1 MRFEAKN
8 FQSWTDKIF
17 DLFPK
22 LHFII
27 LSTIIGIFIYVLGF
41 IISLLGDFTTLYI
54 KTYSNFLLIFGVIW
68 VFSCL
73 RWGRTVFFNIIN
85 DDNFIWNKNYY
96 EKKSLDDIFKQKIKI
111 FECHPSI
118 IIISLILSFSF
129 YFFIIY
135 FWFFGETWLDSK
147 IYFAPF
153 ISSEW
158 FINPS
163 IYLKLSILLFFAT
176 PVGFLIGTG
185 GMHIILFVFH
195 VIPFVSNNLIL
206 KSPFYI
212 SKIFKDFTRISL
224 ISSYTWFV
232 GVAIASF
239 ALHKSMSY
247 IAWIYLTSFIL
258 LGLILFFIPQF
269 LFHIR
274 IKEKKVRLLEEFEN
288 KFLCIIPFEKSS
300 PFLNNF
306 EKVQYFSNLILFY
319 KTLKNAKTWVL
330 DYEIFS
336 KLIISSLTP
345 ILITFI
351 RMVVY
356 AD

>member
-118 IIISLILSFSF
+118 IIISS
-129 YFFIIY
+129 
-135 FWFFGETWLDSK
+135 
-147 IYFAPF
+147 
-153 ISSEW
+153 
-158 FINPS
+158 
-163 IYLKLSILLFFAT
+163 
-176 PVGFLIGTG
+176 
-185 GMHIILFVFH
+185 
-195 VIPFVSNNLIL
+195 
-206 KSPFYI
+206 
-212 SKIFKDFTRISL
+212 
-224 ISSYTWFV
+224 
-232 GVAIASF
+232 
-239 ALHKSMSY
+239 
-247 IAWIYLTSFIL
+247 
-258 LGLILFFIPQF
+258 
-269 LFHIR
+269 
-274 IKEKKVRLLEEFEN
+274 
-288 KFLCIIPFEKSS
+288 
-300 PFLNNF
+300 
-306 EKVQYFSNLILFY
+306 
-319 KTLKNAKTWVL
+319 
-330 DYEIFS
+330 
-336 KLIISSLTP
+336 
-345 ILITFI
+345 
-351 RMVVY
+351 
-356 AD
+356 

>member
-1 MRFEAKN
+1 MRFEEKN
-8 FQSWTDKIF
+8 FQSWVDKIF

-22 LHFII
+22 LHFIT
-27 LSTIIGIFIYVLGF
+27 LSIMIGISIYISGFVL
-41 IISLLGDFTTLYI
+41 SLLGGFNAIYI
-54 KTYSNFLLIFGVIW
+54 RTYSLFPLIFGVIL
-68 VFSCL
+68 VFSSL
-73 RWGRTVFFNIIN
+73 RWGRTEFFKIIN
-85 DDNFIWNKNYY
+85 GDNFIWNEDYY
-96 EKKSLDDIFKQKIKI
+96 KKKSLDDIFKQKIKI
-111 FECHPSI
+111 LECHPLI

-129 YFFIIY
+129 YFLIIN
-135 FWFFGETWLDSK
+135 FWFLGETLLDSK
-147 IYFAPF
+147 IYIAPF

-163 IYLKLSILLFFAT
+163 KYLKLFILLFFAT

-195 VIPFVSNNLIL
+195 VIPFVSNNLML

-212 SKIFKDFTRISL
+212 PKILKDFTRISL
-224 ISSYTWFV
+224 IGSYTWFV
-232 GVAIASF
+232 GVATASF
-239 ALHKSMSY
+239 VLHKSMSY
-247 IAWIYLTSFIL
+247 ITWIYLISFIL

-274 IKEKKVRLLEEFEN
+274 IKEKKIRLLEEFEN
-288 KFLCIIPFEKSS
+288 KFLCIIPFEKSF

-319 KTLKNAKTWVL
+319 KTLKDAKTWVL

-336 KLIISSLTP
+336 KLIISSLMP